1 MSRKSR
7 RLKKILLMP
16 DLHAPYHSEEAF
28 GCFLNVA
35 EGWEPDTFVCL
46 GDFGDCN
53 AISTHP
59 KDPKKLQP
67 FQQELA
73 GIRAAR
79 ARLDWALRNAGCKDK
94 RMLQGNHDTR
104 IDRYIN
110 ANAPEMSGMVDWTD
124 SAAYDLVR
132 NRWKVTPYK
141 ESLQIG
147 HLRLTHDVGRAGVNA
162 ARQSLLD
169 VGESIAFGHTH
180 RGQVVYQGTVTG
192 RKLVGATIGWLGDP
206 EAIDYRH
213 RDSIRRDSIHGF
225 ATVYMQEDGLFW
237 LNFVPIIE
245 GRCVVD
251 GVLYTA

>member
-1 MSRKSR
+1 MSRKP
-7 RLKKILLMP
+7 RLQKLLLMP
-16 DLHAPYHSEEAF
+16 DLHAPYHSEVAYS
-28 GCFLNVA
+28 CFLGVVA
-35 EGWEPDTFVCL
+35 GWGPDTLVNV

-53 AISTHP
+53 AISAHP
-59 KDPKKLQP
+59 KDPRKTMP
-67 FQQELA
+67 FVEELK

-79 ARLDWALRNAGCKDK
+79 ARLDKACKAGGVK
-94 RMLQGNHDTR
+94 RKIILQGNHDTR

-110 ANAPEMSGMVDWTD
+110 EKAPEMAGMVDWTD
-124 SAAYDLVR
+124 SAAYDLQR
-132 NRWKVTPYK
+132 NRWEVVPYK

-147 HLRLTHDVGRAGVNA
+147 HLRMTHDVGRAGVNA

-225 ATVYMQEDGLFW
+225 AVVYMREDGVFW

-245 GRCVVD
+245 GACVVD
-251 GVLYTA
+251 GIEYSA